1 MWEDFREKLAPL
13 ASKESIKEAERILF
27 EFIGLVRTVM
37 ERPNDERWKK
47 RYTDLMTIVVELM
60 AEGIEWRRRRQE
72 EGGEK

>member
-1 MWEDFREKLAPL
+1 
-13 ASKESIKEAERILF
+13 
-27 EFIGLVRTVM
+27 M

-72 EGGEK
+72 EEGEKRCKSK